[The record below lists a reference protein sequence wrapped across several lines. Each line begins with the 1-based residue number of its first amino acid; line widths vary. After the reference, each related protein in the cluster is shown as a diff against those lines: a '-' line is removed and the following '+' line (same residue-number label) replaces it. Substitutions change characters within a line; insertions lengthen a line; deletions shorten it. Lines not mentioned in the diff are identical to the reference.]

1 MKSNLY
7 TGTGDSGT
15 TSLVGG
21 QRISKCSSRLE
32 AYGTVDE
39 FSSFLGVV
47 LSSDKCPAEIKG
59 QLLDVQNRLFD
70 VGCYLATAVENV
82 SDASCAGLDESYI
95 SCVEGWIDNLDAQ
108 TPKIRAFVLPGGCE
122 LAAHCHVARTVCR
135 RAERRI
141 LALADD
147 EYVDPIVIRLFN
159 RLSDYLFIAARYI
172 NHVNGVEELIWKQNM
187 YSNK

>member
-21 QRISKCSSRLE
+21 QRISKCCARLE

-47 LSSDKCPAEIKG
+47 SSSDQCPEELRQQI
-59 QLLDVQNRLFD
+59 LELQNRLFD
-70 VGCYLATAVENV
+70 VGCYLATGVAKDEIPACDALGAASIERIEN
-82 SDASCAGLDESYI
+82 
-95 SCVEGWIDNLDAQ
+95 WIDVLDAQ
-108 TPKIRAFVLPGGCE
+108 TPKIRAFVLPGGCM

-141 LALADD
+141 LTLAGE
-147 EYVDPIVIRLFN
+147 EYVDPMVLRWFN
-159 RLSDYLFIAARYI
+159 RLSDYLFIAARYL
-172 NHVNGVEELIWKQNM
+172 NHAAGVGEIVWRPNQ
-187 YSNK
+187 S

>member
-21 QRISKCSSRLE
+21 QRISKFSSRLE

-47 LSSDKCPAEIKG
+47 LSSATCPYELKR

-82 SDASCAGLDESYI
+82 SDSSCVGLDESYI
-95 SCVEGWIDNLDAQ
+95 SRIEGWIDDLDAQ
-108 TPKIRAFVLPGGCE
+108 TPKIRAFVLPGGCD

-141 LALADD
+141 LALAYE
-147 EYVDPIVIRLFN
+147 EYVDPIVIRFFN
-159 RLSDYLFIAARYI
+159 RLSDYLFIAARYL
-172 NHVNGVEELIWKQNM
+172 NHVNGVEELVWKKNVN
-187 YSNK
+187 SNK

>member
-7 TGTGDSGT
+7 TGTGDKGT

-21 QRISKCSSRLE
+21 QRISKCSPRLE
-32 AYGTVDE
+32 AYGTLDE

-47 LSSDKCPAEIKG
+47 PSSEQCPGMLKTH
-59 QLLDVQNRLFD
+59 LLEVQNSLFD
-70 VGCYLATAVENV
+70 VGCYLATAVDPDTEP
-82 SDASCAGLDESYI
+82 SCNGVTPDCI
-95 SCVEGWIDNLDAQ
+95 SRVEGWIDDLDSQ

-135 RAERRI
+135 RAERRLLT
-141 LALADD
+141 LAAE
-147 EYVDPIVIRLFN
+147 EYVDPNVIRWMN

-172 NHVNGVEELIWKQNM
+172 NHVNGVDEIVWTPNEK
-187 YSNK
+187 YK

>member
-7 TGTGDSGT
+7 TGTGDMGT

-21 QRISKCSSRLE
+21 QRISKCCARLE

-47 LSSDKCPAEIKG
+47 SSSADCPVELKLQI
-59 QLLDVQNRLFD
+59 LDIQNRLFD
-70 VGCYLATAVENV
+70 VGCYLATGVEKGAVPKCNAL
-82 SDASCAGLDESYI
+82 DAANIERL
-95 SCVEGWIDNLDAQ
+95 EGWIDDLDAK
-108 TPKIRAFVLPGGCE
+108 TPKIRAFVLPGGCS

-141 LALADD
+141 LTLAEA
-147 EYVDPIVIRLFN
+147 EYVDPFVIRWFN
-159 RLSDYLFIAARYI
+159 RLSDYLFIAARYL
-172 NHVNGVEELIWKQNM
+172 NHCQGVEEITWAPAVK
-187 YSNK
+187 S